1 MTVDKLIALVE
12 AGFTKDDIMKLAER
26 ETAAPKFD
34 VTNSETPKTEPAKET
49 LKTEP
54 VKEIKPVEKIKP
66 EDIKGDVDDAINA
79 AIEKALKPFEE
90 MYNNMAKMAVM
101 PSLENVEPKGV
112 EDIVDKFF
120 KGE

>member
-12 AGFTKDDIMKLAER
+12 AGFTKDEIIKLTER

-34 VTNSETPKTEPAKET
+34 VTNSETPKAETAKEEPKTEPAKEEV
-49 LKTEP
+49 KTEP
-54 VKEIKPVEKIKP
+54 EA
-66 EDIKGDVDDAINA
+66 AINA

-90 MYNNMAKMAVM
+90 LYNNMAKLAVM